1 MILNGCCILNYNEQ
15 AMEKFKSNVCAG
27 EELRHMPDGMED
39 DGSQCVVLGSEADN
53 GEVPEYT
60 ALQCPALQHDALRC
74 PSCNTIHHAA
84 TFIHEV
90 ECRRKLPHNNPY
102 HINRLER
109 YTQQHTHHQ
118 DHSDEHAA
126 QVYSVKLHNIG
137 FACLVTVLE
146 ADPNKCRELADT
158 NAGDILCVRVRAT
171 SPEHAMQLAIKERF
185 GSGDY
190 GPTMYGTFRNECN
203 YIAVSAVA
211 IPSRNGRPLSRN
223 FNS

>member
-15 AMEKFKSNVCAG
+15 AMEKFRSKAG
-27 EELRHMPDGMED
+27 SGEED
-39 DGSQCVVLGSEADN
+39 DGSQCVV
-53 GEVPEYT
+53 PEYT
-60 ALQCPALQHDALRC
+60 ALQC

-90 ECRRKLPHNNPY
+90 ERRRKLPHHNPY

-109 YTQQHTHHQ
+109 YTQYTPNQQQNQ
-118 DHSDEHAA
+118 DRNDEHEEHTQ

-137 FACLVTVLE
+137 FACLVAVLE
-146 ADPNKCRELADT
+146 ADPNKRHELADK

>member
-15 AMEKFKSNVCAG
+15 AMEKFRSNTGAG
-27 EELRHMPDGMED
+27 LE
-39 DGSQCVVLGSEADN
+39 DN
-53 GEVPEYT
+53 GEASQVPEYT

-90 ECRRKLPHNNPY
+90 ERRRKLPHHNPY

-109 YTQQHTHHQ
+109 YTEQRPENSTQHHKHDT
-118 DHSDEHAA
+118 

-137 FACLVTVLE
+137 FACLVAVLE
-146 ADPNKCRELADT
+146 ADPKELADT
-158 NAGDILCVRVRAT
+158 NAGDILCVRVRAE
-171 SPEHAMQLAIKERF
+171 SPQQAMQLAIKERF

-203 YIAVSAVA
+203 YIPVSVVA

>member
-15 AMEKFKSNVCAG
+15 AMEKFKSSAGAG

-39 DGSQCVVLGSEADN
+39 DGSQC
-53 GEVPEYT
+53 EVPEYT

-90 ECRRKLPHNNPY
+90 ERRRKLPHNNPY

-109 YTQQHTHHQ
+109 YTQQHTQQHTQHQ
-118 DHSDEHAA
+118 DHGDEHAA
-126 QVYSVKLHNIG
+126 NEQQVYSVKLHNIG
-137 FACLVTVLE
+137 FACLVAVLQCDSE
-146 ADPNKCRELADT
+146 KCRKLADT
-158 NAGDILCVRVRAT
+158 NAGDILCVRVRAE
-171 SPEHAMQLAIKERF
+171 SPQQAMQLAVKERF

>member
-1 MILNGCCILNYNEQ
+1 MILNGCCILNYKEQ
-15 AMEKFKSNVCAG
+15 AMEKFRGNTGAG
-27 EELRHMPDGMED
+27 LE
-39 DGSQCVVLGSEADN
+39 DN
-53 GEVPEYT
+53 GESSQVPEYT
-60 ALQCPALQHDALRC
+60 ALQC

-90 ECRRKLPHNNPY
+90 ERRRKLPHHNPY

-109 YTQQHTHHQ
+109 YTEQRPENSTQHHKHDT
-118 DHSDEHAA
+118 

-137 FACLVTVLE
+137 FACLVAVLGSE
-146 ADPNKCRELADT
+146 AADGVALQAKELADT

-185 GSGDY
+185 GSGDS

-203 YIAVSAVA
+203 YIPVSAVT